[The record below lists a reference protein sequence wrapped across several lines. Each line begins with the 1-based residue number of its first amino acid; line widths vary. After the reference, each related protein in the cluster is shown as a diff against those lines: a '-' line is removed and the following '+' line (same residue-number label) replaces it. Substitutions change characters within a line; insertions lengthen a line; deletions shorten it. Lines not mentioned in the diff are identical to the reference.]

1 MKGIIG
7 VGCFG
12 EVEETSNI
20 IEINPARACAPEKR
34 VPAEAILES
43 EGTRQT
49 LRHQLGIAGI
59 HRFIAC
65 VVIMSTNRS

>member
-20 IEINPARACAPEKR
+20 IEINPATACAQEESM
-34 VPAEAILES
+34 PAEVIPES
-43 EGTRQT
+43 EDTRQT
-49 LRHQLGIAGI
+49 LRHQFGIAGI
-59 HRFIAC
+59 HRFHC
-65 VVIMSTNRS
+65 LCRHHVNK